1 MSEFFCFLWTFRHKI
16 HSDGTV
22 KQHSVGRNVSID
34 YGETYYNPSA
44 KPSTICLFLVWHYL
58 RSDLFINLAS
68 KLRSCMV
75 LCLKFLTQIL
85 VRDGLFERLS
95 LIGSAHYIFF
105 KIL

>member
-1 MSEFFCFLWTFRHKI
+1 MSEFFCFLWTFRHKK
-16 HSDGTV
+16 HSDGTI
-22 KQHSVGRNVSID
+22 KHRVGRNVSID
-34 YGETYYNPSA
+34 YGETYSPSA
-44 KPSTICLFLVWHYL
+44 KPSTIRLFLVWHYL

-85 VRDGLFERLS
+85 VRDGLFERPS